1 MVLYTEERSIW
12 QKRKCKDSG
21 GNKDTLMH
29 ISHLRAI
36 VKTRIEEDIWISKLH
51 KPLSLN
57 RHVSE
62 ANSEHRR
69 WFWLHLYLNNS
80 IIPKRISQL

>member
-1 MVLYTEERSIW
+1 MLHTEERITW

-21 GNKDTLMH
+21 GNKDTLMR
-29 ISHLRAI
+29 ISHLKAI
-36 VKTRIEEDIWISKLH
+36 IKTRIEEDIGISKPH

-62 ANSEHRR
+62 ANSEHRG
-69 WFWLHLYLNNS
+69 
-80 IIPKRISQL
+80 QV